1 MNSRVSFY
9 RSAAMLLALSLSVIV
24 GLAPSVPVSAK
35 KKAPVAGS
43 DTFQAGQIV
52 VGLLPGQDINAFN
65 ARHNTQ
71 IIERIAGTDHYL
83 LAIPP
88 GTAVEDILAE
98 VALDLA
104 VEFASKNFNFLSPE
118 VRQVS
123 HAFVDQV
130 SHAFVDGQSPG
141 NYFTQPSLGRLR
153 LYQAHQITRGL
164 GVTVAVIDTGL
175 DFNHPLFA
183 GRIAWPNYDFVDND
197 GMPHEVSGGAGYGHG
212 TFVAGL
218 IALTAPEA
226 RIMPIRA
233 FDRDGRG
240 TSFNVAKAIRFA
252 RDNGANVINLSF
264 GLLEKDPLI
273 QNAVTYAHER
283 TFQVASA
290 GNDNENFLHFPAERT
305 SKTFAVTSTDANDI
319 RAPFANFDRDVM
331 GSAPGV
337 SLYSAYPGN
346 KWAYWSGT
354 SFSTAL
360 VSGQAALLLS
370 IDPGLGRSRTSFI
383 ITSSGVN
390 IDGLNPGYNRMLGRR
405 IDFLGAINQVL
416 FQ

>member
-9 RSAAMLLALSLSVIV
+9 RSAAMLLVLSLSVIV
-24 GLAPSVPVSAK
+24 GLAPFVPASASPS
-35 KKAPVAGS
+35 APGP

-52 VGLLPGQDINAFN
+52 IGLLPGNDINAFN
-65 ARHNTQ
+65 ARHNTR
-71 IIERIAGTDHYL
+71 ILDRIAGTDQFL

-98 VALDLA
+98 VAPDPAL
-104 VEFASKNFNFLSPE
+104 EFAAKNFSFLSPE

-153 LYQAHQITRGL
+153 LSQAHQITRGL
-164 GVTVAVIDTGL
+164 GVIVAVIDTGL

-197 GMPHEVSGGAGYGHG
+197 GTPREVSGGAGYGHG

-218 IALTAPEA
+218 IVLTAPQA

-252 RDNGANVINLSF
+252 RDNGADVINLSF
-264 GLLEKDPLI
+264 GLLEQDPLI
-273 QNAVTYAHER
+273 QKAVTYAHER

-319 RAPFANFDRDVM
+319 RAPFANFDRDVL

-370 IDPGLGRSRTSFI
+370 IDPSIGRSRMNDI

-390 IDGLNPGYNRMLGRR
+390 IDSLNPGYSRMLGRR
-405 IDFLGAINQVL
+405 IDYLGAINQVL